1 MSDDIVERLRSLSIL
16 DGWLPMMEEAAVEI
30 DRQRKVISAMIE
42 DCQYLKDKQI
52 EAADE
57 IEKLRAALKPCGNFL
72 FNCLH
77 RGEIREMT
85 NDLIARLR
93 DDDPATWPPCDEA
106 ADALEAKDAR
116 IAELKAALRP
126 FADVDVSDC
135 ADGHVCYFW
144 GFGENAGKVSAAEV
158 RAAHAAYLGEKG

>member
-57 IEKLRAALKPCGNFL
+57 IEKLREALKPFALSEHKIERWFGMDIPDSYNVVSQWVTV
-72 FNCLH
+72 
-77 RGEIREMT
+77 G
-85 NDLIARLR
+85 DL
-93 DDDPATWPPCDEA
+93 
-106 ADALEAKDAR
+106 
-116 IAELKAALRP
+116 
-126 FADVDVSDC
+126 
-135 ADGHVCYFW
+135 
-144 GFGENAGKVSAAEV
+144 
-158 RAAHAAYLGEKG
+158 RAAHAAYSGEKND

>member
-116 IAELKAALRP
+116 IAVLEAALKLLLAAIDEKSDDERETLAEFEK
-126 FADVDVSDC
+126 FAAV
-135 ADGHVCYFW
+135 
-144 GFGENAGKVSAAEV
+144 V
-158 RAAHAAYLGEKG
+158 RAARAALEKKND